1 LVYIEQ
7 RRRRR
12 AATLSVLLA
21 ALIVLLGF
29 AMVHHQRLQ
38 RQGSAG
44 SAEASSTGT
53 IVIAQPNDA
62 DTLDPS
68 DVGAANTLNVARL
81 LFATLYEVS
90 AKGDL
95 KPFLAESYQ
104 YSGDGRSITFQLRPG
119 LKCEDGSPLTASDVA
134 YSFERAANP
143 HNHFTGNT
151 PGFLLPS
158 IGYVGSH
165 VDGPL
170 SVTIQTQKYNPIAI
184 GLISEMLISCR
195 RPYEKLS
202 LEDAATHPSSTG
214 PYRLVEWIH
223 DDRIVLERNPNFTLR
238 RPRYDRVIWRVI
250 PEGSTRT
257 AELLAGSVDLITE
270 VPPDQVDAIR
280 NSDTAKVETVSS
292 TRRIYAGFNMAA
304 KFHNTPGG
312 MAIQDPHVR
321 QALQYAVD
329 VPTMCDALLH
339 TPCQRAATLVVP
351 RNDHS
356 GVPAA
361 NYDPEKAERILDAAG
376 YPRGKDGVRFH
387 LTLQAP
393 RTLYGS
399 GNVAQAIGQFLGDIG
414 IETTVELLDLSVY
427 VQLTRSHQAGPLFLL
442 GTGGSTW
449 SALYDMSDFA
459 SPASGTNYT
468 GWQDPRFFAGWKLL
482 EQTRD
487 PIAQQNIVNDM
498 LREFHEGAPWLMLYF
513 QPDIY
518 GVANRIQWSPRSDE
532 LIDLY

>member
-1 LVYIEQ
+1 MASIEQ

-12 AATLSVLLA
+12 YSTLSVLLVVVCFLLWLA
-21 ALIVLLGF
+21 A
-29 AMVHHQRLQ
+29 AHHKRLQ
-38 RQGSAG
+38 RQREAG
-44 SAEASSTGT
+44 APDSSGAGT

-68 DVGAANTLNVARL
+68 DVGAAYTLNVARM
-81 LFATLYEVS
+81 LFATLYDVS

-95 KPFLAESYQ
+95 EPFLAESYS
-104 YSGDGRSITFQLRPG
+104 YSEDGRSITFRLRPG

-143 HNHFTGNT
+143 RNHFTGNA

-158 IGYVGSH
+158 IGYLRSH
-165 VDGPL
+165 ADGPL
-170 SVTIQTQKYNPIAI
+170 SVTIETRKYNPIAI
-184 GLISEMLISCR
+184 GLISEMLVSCR
-195 RPYEKLS
+195 RPYEGMS

-214 PYRLVEWIH
+214 PYRLVEWVH
-223 DDRIVLERNPNFTLR
+223 DDRIVLVRNPNFTLR

-280 NSDTAKVETVSS
+280 NSETAKVETISS
-292 TRRIYAGFNMAA
+292 TRRIYVGFNMAA
-304 KFHNTPGG
+304 KFGNTPGG
-312 MAIQDPHVR
+312 MAIQDPRVR

-356 GVPAA
+356 GVAPA
-361 NYDPEKAERILDAAG
+361 NYDPERAERMLDAAG
-376 YPRGKDGVRFH
+376 YPRGRDGVRFH

-393 RTLYGS
+393 RSLYGS

-414 IETTVELLDLSVY
+414 VETHVELLDLSVY

-459 SPASGTNYT
+459 SPDSGTNYT
-468 GWQDPRFFAGWKLL
+468 GWQDPRFFAGWKQL

-487 PIAQQNIVNDM
+487 PTAQQNIMDAM

-518 GVANRIQWSPRSDE
+518 GVSNKIQWSPRSDE